1 MRLTIALGS
10 RPYDGPWG
18 GGNRFIAALR
28 EALAG
33 AGHEV
38 VYDLRRRDL
47 DIILLTDPRV
57 RSPNVCFGAGDIV
70 RYRSFVNPRAIVI
83 HRVNECDER
92 KQEKFIN
99 ARLLRANYCADAT
112 VFVGEWLTRL
122 PLWRER
128 LHKPY
133 YVIRN
138 GSDERIFNAEGFA
151 PWDGKGPLKL
161 VTHHWGY
168 HPMKGFD
175 VYAALDR
182 MLADSLWQGRIDFTY
197 IGNLP
202 RQFTFTNATYIAP
215 LDGSELAAALKRHH
229 AYCTGSINE
238 PGGNHQNEGAL
249 CGLPLLYRNSG
260 CLPEY
265 CIGYGVM
272 FDGPADLAE
281 KIQYLIVNYQRLVP
295 KMAHWPHRAS
305 RMCAEWIE
313 LFERLVA
320 QREKLLESR
329 KQHSNFLRALAA
341 QYQY

>member
-1 MRLTIALGS
+1 MRLKVALGS

-18 GGNRFIAALR
+18 GGNRFVAALS
-28 EALAG
+28 EALAE

-38 VYDLRRRDL
+38 AYNLRGSNL

-70 RYRSFVNPRAIVI
+70 RHRRFVNPRAVVI

-99 ARLLRANYCADAT
+99 SRLLRANYCADAT

-122 PLWRER
+122 PAWRDR
-128 LHKPY
+128 LDKPW

-138 GSDERIFNAEGFA
+138 GSDERIFNSAGFV
-151 PWDGKGPLKL
+151 PWIGEGPLKL

-182 MLADSLWQGRIDFTY
+182 MLEDSKWRGRIEFTY
-197 IGNLP
+197 IGNVP
-202 RQFTFTNATYIAP
+202 RQFTFRNARYIAP
-215 LDGSELAAALKRHH
+215 LDGATLATALKQHH

-265 CIGYGVM
+265 CAGYGLM
-272 FDGPADLAE
+272 FHGPADLAG
-281 KIQYLIVNYQRLVP
+281 KIERLFADYQSLVP
-295 KMAHWPHRAS
+295 KMAQYPHRAG
-305 RMCAEWIE
+305 RMCTEWID
-313 LFERLVA
+313 LFERLST
-320 QREKLLESR
+320 QRDVLVKARER
-329 KQHSNFLRALAA
+329 NFLRALAA